1 MSPGREIVKAGKN
14 DSSVRTIHWDMRVW
28 IDLYLVLLYNV
39 FLEVT
44 PPHQIFLELH
54 VIDY

>member
-1 MSPGREIVKAGKN
+1 MK
-14 DSSVRTIHWDMRVW
+14 VW

-44 PPHQIFLELH
+44 APHPPFYLELH

>member
-44 PPHQIFLELH
+44 PPPPILLG
-54 VIDY
+54 IACY